1 MSNCDSVASRPLF
14 SEFLGRQVVIFDG
27 AMGTEIYRNHVFT
40 NVCYDNL
47 NCINPKLITQIHQS
61 YLDAGVDVLTTNTYG
76 ANRFALEKSCLGD
89 KVEQINAAGAKLAR
103 AVADS
108 ADDRPVYVAGSV
120 GPLPRGLQADRKPT
134 EEEEIA
140 CVAEQV
146 SGLIEGGCDF
156 IFFETLPS
164 RASMILACRAMEQF
178 PGFPFVLSCCL
189 SQGKETRDGDTLET
203 LLASIPSEL
212 PQPVAFGLNCGAGPE
227 EILESA
233 EFALKHSPWPVI
245 VQPNAGIPK
254 EFEGRQLYYCSPEY
268 ISTYA
273 LRYVNLGA
281 VGVGGCCGT
290 TPEHLREIVR
300 QVKPLARSRRV
311 QSVVDVVETH
321 EIGVPEQPLESR
333 SRLAAKL
340 CNREWVTS
348 VELTPPRGF
357 DLTDIKRKSTIL
369 KEHGVDSVNLP
380 DGPRASSR
388 IASLVVAERLKHEV
402 GIEPILHFCCRDRN
416 LIGMQ
421 ADLLAS
427 AACDIHNILFITGD
441 PPKVGK
447 YPDVTGVFDT
457 DSIGM
462 IRVQTRLNRGLDI
475 GQEPIKPATNVCI
488 GCGLDPTSLDKAR
501 EIARFRQKVE
511 AGAHFAVTQPVF
523 DFDAFCAFLDQIG
536 DTIPIIAGVWP
547 LTGYKN
553 ALFMKNEVPGVV
565 VPDSVMTRMEAVAS
579 QDAASQL
586 ALGIEIAQE
595 AIERIRLR
603 VCGVQVSAPFGR
615 IEPALSLLNLS

>member
-1 MSNCDSVASRPLF
+1 
-14 SEFLGRQVVIFDG
+14 
-27 AMGTEIYRNHVFT
+27 
-40 NVCYDNL
+40 
-47 NCINPKLITQIHQS
+47 
-61 YLDAGVDVLTTNTYG
+61 
-76 ANRFALEKSCLGD
+76 
-89 KVEQINAAGAKLAR
+89 
-103 AVADS
+103 
-108 ADDRPVYVAGSV
+108 
-120 GPLPRGLQADRKPT
+120 
-134 EEEEIA
+134 
-140 CVAEQV
+140 
-146 SGLIEGGCDF
+146 
-156 IFFETLPS
+156 
-164 RASMILACRAMEQF
+164 
-178 PGFPFVLSCCL
+178 
-189 SQGKETRDGDTLET
+189 
-203 LLASIPSEL
+203 
-212 PQPVAFGLNCGAGPE
+212 
-227 EILESA
+227 
-233 EFALKHSPWPVI
+233 
-245 VQPNAGIPK
+245 
-254 EFEGRQLYYCSPEY
+254 
-268 ISTYA
+268 
-273 LRYVNLGA
+273 
-281 VGVGGCCGT
+281 
-290 TPEHLREIVR
+290 
-300 QVKPLARSRRV
+300 
-311 QSVVDVVETH
+311 
-321 EIGVPEQPLESR
+321 
-333 SRLAAKL
+333 
-340 CNREWVTS
+340 
-348 VELTPPRGF
+348 
-357 DLTDIKRKSTIL
+357 
-369 KEHGVDSVNLP
+369 
-380 DGPRASSR
+380 GPRASSR

-488 GCGLDPTSLDKAR
+488 GCGLDPTSLDKER

-565 VPDSVMTRMEAVAS
+565 VPDSVMARMEAIAS